1 MPQRRT
7 AAIILCIAA
16 FSSIVTVVQRKV
28 VWAVLSPELSLS
40 ADAQPMVQIGGL
52 AKYTVTVTNRGFGDA
67 SSVVIT
73 YTLPSGFTY
82 EPGST
87 RVEEGGELISSSDPY
102 LDGQFLAWGPFSI
115 PRAAAVFDNHFG
127 IHTFV
132 QDLCLESYVDF
143 QLDKALQLVGLGGH
157 VTQLVYPVT
166 VSTQGPNPCWVHFVN
181 AAYERNLVPILRLQ
195 GEWAGGYWIK
205 PQPDSPGDYTSLAEA
220 YMRVVEGL
228 PRRDGHTLYIQVW
241 NEPDLPLEW
250 SGQPSASEYGSFFVD
265 VAAAIHSIG
274 DPRIQVLNGPLT
286 PGNASFVRQ
295 LVNVPGFAQSFDLWA
310 SHCYP
315 LNHPPQYNIHDGTA
329 RYRQYTIDCYL
340 LELQALATYG
350 GRRGV
355 KVMLSEA
362 GYGLYDRTFRFE
374 GYPTIDEDNRANYMK
389 RAFRD
394 FWASWP
400 EVVGVTPFE
409 LVDPYGT
416 WPRWDWLYPGTDVP
430 HAQFNAVKALPKPE
444 PLDVIPSRLTISFR
458 AEAAGSPGVYH
469 SDVSAT
475 AEGTTVSPLTGVAP
489 VMVVDELHL
498 RHFPLAARNGGAG
511 LEAAA
516 EAARELDDLLSQ
528 LESTEPPAVSLPGPV
543 VPLTR
548 SEEPSEAP
556 QVLKSIEVGP
566 DPQAIALDPLAQRAY
581 VTLGN
586 GGLAVVDT
594 SAESVVCTLTVGQ
607 DPVGVAVNVQS
618 GLVYVAN
625 SGNGTVSV
633 VDGSECRLA
642 DMITGLSRPSG
653 LAVDEAAD
661 RIYVTDTETGILAV
675 AAGDSH
681 QIVARIPVGLYPDAV
696 ATGPDHDFLYVANAG
711 DGTLTVID
719 GSSLEV
725 TATIPIVEGPLLG
738 MAVDRQLGQAYIVYL
753 ASPLEREL
761 AVVDIGRAE
770 VVSRLGLVGGVHQAP
785 TCAYGV
791 AVDEGRG
798 RLYIADGSELL
809 IVDSLSHALTASM
822 EAETVT
828 YNYGLAV
835 DPSRHR
841 VYLLDSSRGRLLVIA
856 D

>member
-1 MPQRRT
+1 
-7 AAIILCIAA
+7 
-16 FSSIVTVVQRKV
+16 
-28 VWAVLSPELSLS
+28 
-40 ADAQPMVQIGGL
+40 MVQVGGL
-52 AKYTVTVTNRGFGDA
+52 AKYNVTVSNWGFGDV
-67 SSVVIT
+67 SKVVIT
-73 YTLPSGFTY
+73 HTLPLDFTY
-82 EPGST
+82 QLGST
-87 RVEEGGELISSSDPY
+87 TVKLGGEVISSSDP
-102 LDGQFLAWGPFSI
+102 DVAGQFLTWGPFAL
-115 PRAAAVFDNHFG
+115 PQAAGVFDNQFG

-132 QDLCLESYVDF
+132 QDLCLNSYVDF
-143 QLDKALQLVGLGGH
+143 QLDKALELVGLGGH
-157 VTQLVYPVT
+157 VTQLLYPVT
-166 VSTQGPNPCWVHFVN
+166 ASTEGPSPCWVHFVN
-181 AAYERNLVPILRLQ
+181 GAYDRNLVPIVRLQ
-195 GEWAGGYWIK
+195 GEWGGDYWLK
-205 PQPDSPGDYTSLAEA
+205 PQPDSPGDYASIAQA
-220 YMRVVEGL
+220 YKRVVEDL

-241 NEPDLPLEW
+241 NEPDVPLEW
-250 SGQPSASEYGSFFVD
+250 SGEPPSAWEYGSFFVD

-274 DPRIQVLNGPLT
+274 DQRIRVLNGALT
-286 PGNASFVRQ
+286 PGNATFVRQ

-315 LNHPPQYNIHDGTA
+315 LNHPPAYNIHNGTA
-329 RYRQYTIDCYL
+329 RFRQYTIDCYL

-355 KVMLSEA
+355 QVMLTEA

-374 GYPTIDEDNRANYMK
+374 GYPAIDEDNRATYMK

-430 HAQFNAVKALPKPE
+430 HAQFKAVKALPKPE

-498 RHFPLAARNGGAG
+498 RHFPLAARSEGAG
-511 LEAAA
+511 PSGAEL
-516 EAARELDDLLSQ
+516 EAAREMDALLSQ
-528 LESTEPPAVSLPGPV
+528 LESTEPPAVPLPGPV

-556 QVLKSIEVGP
+556 QVLKSMEVGA

-581 VTLGN
+581 VTLANGN
-586 GGLAVVDT
+586 LVVVDT
-594 SAESVVCTLTVGQ
+594 AADAVACTVPVGQ
-607 DPVGVAVNVQS
+607 DPLGVAVNAHS

-625 SGNGTVSV
+625 SADGTVSV
-633 VDGSECRLA
+633 VDGSGCRLV
-642 DMITGLSRPSG
+642 DTVTGLSRPSG
-653 LAVDEAAD
+653 LAVDEAAG
-661 RIYVTDTETGILAV
+661 RIYVTDTEASVLAV
-675 AAGDSH
+675 VDVDSH
-681 QIVARIPVGLYPDAV
+681 QVVRRVSVGLYPDAV
-696 ATGPDHDFLYVANAG
+696 ATDPDGGLLYVANAG
-711 DGTLTVID
+711 EGTLTVIN

-725 TATIPIVEGPLLG
+725 TATIQIAQGPLLG
-738 MAVDRQLGQAYIVYL
+738 MAVARKTGQVYVVYL
-753 ASPLEREL
+753 ASPLGPEV
-761 AVVDIGRAE
+761 AVIDGRRAE
-770 VVSRLGLVGGVHQAP
+770 VALRLGLVGGVHRPLSYAH
-785 TCAYGV
+785 AV
-791 AVDEGRG
+791 ALDEWRG

-809 IVDSLSHALTASM
+809 IVDSLSHALIASM
-822 EAETVT
+822 EAETIT

-835 DPSRHR
+835 DTSRHR
-841 VYLLDSSRGRLLVIA
+841 VYLLDSSSGRLLVVA